1 MSEAYEKASVSFSYR
16 LNKDG
21 TFVSRVNH
29 VGMPHKNDTET
40 SLCPICRL
48 VVRSLE
54 KLHSQVFHM
63 GLNMG
68 FFQPAMPTVK
78 QGYQPDSAPV
88 NPAPPQGGSG
98 TAVMPEVNKSV
109 TTEVRPEPT
118 TEQVYE

>member
-48 VVRSLE
+48 VVRNLE

-68 FFQPAMPTVK
+68 FFQPAMPTV
-78 QGYQPDSAPV
+78 
-88 NPAPPQGGSG
+88 
-98 TAVMPEVNKSV
+98 NKSV